1 MKTLKLMIRA
11 GVCAAI
17 SLSLAGCLTSTPQW
31 DAHFGETVQQ
41 ITASQVLN
49 PQAGSNTDPVT
60 GVNGSAA
67 AAAMF
72 RYDKSF
78 SQPTIVSSPF
88 GVGLGS
94 TGSAPAGTQ

>member
-1 MKTLKLMIRA
+1 MKTLKPLIRA
-11 GVCAAI
+11 GVCAGV

-41 ITASQVLN
+41 LSASQVLN
-49 PQAGSNTDPVT
+49 PEAGSNSDPVT
-60 GVNGSAA
+60 GVDGGAA
-67 AAAMF
+67 AATMF

-78 SQPTIVSSPF
+78 SQPAVISSPY

-94 TGSAPAGTQ
+94 SGSTAGSP